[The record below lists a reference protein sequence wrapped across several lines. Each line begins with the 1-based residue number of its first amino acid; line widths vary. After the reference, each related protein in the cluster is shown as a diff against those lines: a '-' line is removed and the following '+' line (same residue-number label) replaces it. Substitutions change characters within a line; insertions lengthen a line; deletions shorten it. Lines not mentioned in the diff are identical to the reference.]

1 LGYEKPVPSHILE
14 LKHTVAELELAVKYK
29 PLPAKIGF
37 GIMTALMPI
46 WAIIVPFCFGLF
58 LTMVVT
64 SWSAVHAA
72 AIPIAIVLVILG
84 ALPIIAILLA
94 AICEDDRIVV
104 SKEGLSFPLF
114 MMPKLRFRKER
125 IWGDLI
131 TAQVQ
136 LDTSKPLAKDMAA
149 CGWLTLFFRSGG
161 HITLDVSKVAKPEL
175 EQFLLAVEVWG
186 QNCKRTPEL
195 IEFQN
200 GLQNQSRGIDFS
212 YTQMW
217 EEELSRRFSA
227 TSFVPL
233 EPDRK
238 LQSGR
243 IKIVRQLAFG
253 GLSAIYLAQ
262 ENEKEMVVIKEAV
275 VPANADEHTHAKA
288 AELFDREARLLIKLD
303 HPHIAKVFDH
313 FQEDNRSYMVLEYI
327 RGQDLRQL
335 VKQNG
340 AQPEEIV
347 LNWARQIAS
356 ILSYLHSQD
365 PPIIHRDLTPD
376 NLVRKEDDTI
386 TLIDFG
392 AANEFVGNATG
403 TLVGKQAYIAPEQL
417 RGKATPESDIYAL
430 GGTVYFLLTGK
441 DPEALMS
448 SHPKHLD
455 PEISDDLDALVASC
469 TEMESEDRPKS
480 AAILAQI
487 IGEMI
492 IKNSVDKQQTVPS
505 V

>member
-1 LGYEKPVPSHILE
+1 M
-14 LKHTVAELELAVKYK
+14 AELELAVKYK

-46 WAIIVPFCFGLF
+46 WAIIVPFIFGLF
-58 LTMVVT
+58 LTMVMT
-64 SWSAVHAA
+64 SWGQLTVAA
-72 AIPIAIVLVILG
+72 FPIACILVILG
-84 ALPIIAILLA
+84 AIPIVAILLA
-94 AICEDDRIVV
+94 AVCEDDRVVV

-114 MMPKLRFRKER
+114 MMPKLRFRRER
-125 IWGDLI
+125 QWSDLVA
-131 TAQVQ
+131 AQVQ
-136 LDTSKPLAKDMAA
+136 LDTSKPSAKDLAA
-149 CGWLTLFFRSGG
+149 CGFLSLFFRSGG
-161 HITLDVSKVAKPEL
+161 RVTLDVSKVAKPEL
-175 EQFLLAVEVWG
+175 EQFLLAIEVWG
-186 QNCKRTPEL
+186 QNCKRAPEL

-238 LQSGR
+238 LQNGR
-243 IKIVRQLAFG
+243 VKIVRQLAFG

-262 ENEKEMVVIKEAV
+262 ENEKELVVIKEAV
-275 VPANADEHTHAKA
+275 VPANADEQTHKKA
-288 AELFDREARLLIKLD
+288 AELFEREARFLIKLD
-303 HPHIAKVFDH
+303 HPNIAKVFDH
-313 FQEDNRSYMVLEYI
+313 FAEDNRSYMVLEYI

-340 AQPEEIV
+340 PQSEEFV
-347 LNWARQIAS
+347 LYWAKQVAS
-356 ILSYLHSQD
+356 ILAYLHSQN

-376 NLVRKEDDTI
+376 NLVRKEDNTI

-403 TLVGKQAYIAPEQL
+403 TMVGKQAYIAPEQL
-417 RGKATPESDIYAL
+417 RGKANLASDIYAL
-430 GGTVYFLLTGK
+430 GGTMYFLLTGK

-448 SHPKHLD
+448 SHPKQIA
-455 PEISDDLDALVASC
+455 PEISDDLDSLVAAC
-469 TEMESEDRPKS
+469 TEMEATDRPSS
-480 AAILAQI
+480 AADLAQT
-487 IGEMI
+487 IGEII
-492 IKNSVDKQQTVPS
+492 IKHSQHKPQVIKLPS
-505 V
+505 A

>member
-1 LGYEKPVPSHILE
+1 M
-14 LKHTVAELELAVKYK
+14 AELELAVKYK

-37 GIMTALMPI
+37 GIMTVLMPI
-46 WAIIVPFCFGLF
+46 WAIIVPFIFGLF
-58 LTMVVT
+58 LTMVIT
-64 SWSAVHAA
+64 SWGQLTVAAVPVAG
-72 AIPIAIVLVILG
+72 VLLLLG
-84 ALPIIAILLA
+84 SIPIIAILMA
-94 AICEDDRIVV
+94 AVCEDDRVVV

-114 MMPKLRFRKER
+114 MMPKLRFRRER
-125 IWGDLI
+125 QWNDLVA
-131 TAQVQ
+131 AQVQ
-136 LDTSKPLAKDMAA
+136 LDTSKPDAKNLAV
-149 CGWLTLFFRSGG
+149 CGFLSLFFRSGG
-161 HITLDVSKVAKPEL
+161 HITLDVSKVAKSEL

-186 QNCKRTPEL
+186 QNCKRSPEL

-238 LQSGR
+238 LQEGR

-275 VPANADEHTHAKA
+275 VPANADEQTHKKA
-288 AELFDREARLLIKLD
+288 AELFEREARLLIKLD
-303 HPHIAKVFDH
+303 HPNIAKVFDH
-313 FQEDNRSYMVLEYI
+313 FAEDNRSYMVLEYI

-340 AQPEEIV
+340 AQSEESV
-347 LNWARQIAS
+347 LHWAKQVAS
-356 ILSYLHSQD
+356 ILTYLHSQD

-403 TLVGKQAYIAPEQL
+403 TMVGKQAYIAPEQL
-417 RGKATPESDIYAL
+417 RGKANLGSDIYAL
-430 GGTVYFLLTGK
+430 GGTMYFLLTGK

-448 SHPKHLD
+448 SHPKHIV
-455 PEISDDLDALVASC
+455 PEISDELDALVAAC
-469 TEMESEDRPKS
+469 TEMESTDRPQS
-480 AAILAQI
+480 AAILAQML
-487 IGEMI
+487 GEIMI
-492 IKNSVDKQQTVPS
+492 KQSRQKQKALPS

>member
-1 LGYEKPVPSHILE
+1 
-14 LKHTVAELELAVKYK
+14 
-29 PLPAKIGF
+29 
-37 GIMTALMPI
+37 MTALMPF

-58 LTMVVT
+58 LTLVVT
-64 SWSAVHAA
+64 NWG
-72 AIPIAIVLVILG
+72 AIHGA
-84 ALPIIAILLA
+84 ALPIAGALLVLGTIPVLAILMA
-94 AICEDDRIVV
+94 AVCEDDRIVV

-114 MMPKLRFRKER
+114 MLPKLRFRRER
-125 IWGDLI
+125 HWNDLI
-131 TAQVQ
+131 AAQVQ
-136 LDTSKPLAKDMAA
+136 LDTSKPSAKDLSS
-149 CGWLTLFFRSGG
+149 CGFLSLFFRSGG
-161 HITLDVSKVAKPEL
+161 RSTMDLSKLAKPEL
-175 EQFLLAVEVWG
+175 EQLLLAVEVWG
-186 QNCKRTPEL
+186 QSCKRSPEL

-200 GLQNQSRGIDFS
+200 GLQNQSRGIEFS

-238 LQSGR
+238 LQDGR

-275 VPANADEHTHAKA
+275 VPANADEQTHQKA
-288 AELFDREARLLIKLD
+288 SELFEREARLLIKLN
-303 HPHIAKVFDH
+303 HTNIARVFDH
-313 FQEDNRSYMVLEYI
+313 FTENNRSYMVLEYI

-340 AQPEEIV
+340 PQSEEAV
-347 LNWARQIAS
+347 LKWAKQIAS
-356 ILSYLHSQD
+356 IISYLHSQD

-403 TLVGKQAYIAPEQL
+403 TMVGKQAYIAPEQL
-417 RGKATPESDIYAL
+417 RGKANLSSDIYAL
-430 GGTVYFLLTGK
+430 GGTMYFLLTGK

-448 SHPKHLD
+448 SHPK
-455 PEISDDLDALVASC
+455 EVNAAISDAVDSLIASC
-469 TEMESEDRPKS
+469 TEMEISDRPQS
-480 AAILAQI
+480 ASALEQL
-487 IGEMI
+487 IGEI
-492 IKNSVDKQQTVPS
+492 LIDQSRRIREKV
-505 V
+505 

>member
-1 LGYEKPVPSHILE
+1 M
-14 LKHTVAELELAVKYK
+14 AELELAVKYK
-29 PLPAKIGF
+29 TLPAKIGF
-37 GIMTALMPI
+37 GIMTALMPV
-46 WAIIVPFCFGLF
+46 WSIIVPFCFGLF

-64 SWSAVHAA
+64 NWAEVHTAA
-72 AIPIAIVLVILG
+72 LPIAGTIIILG
-84 ALPIIAILLA
+84 AIPIIAILLA
-94 AICEDDRIVV
+94 AVCEDDRIVV

-114 MMPKLRFRKER
+114 MMSKLRFRRER
-125 IWGDLI
+125 LWSDLI

-136 LDTSKPLAKDMAA
+136 LDTSKPLAQDMAA
-149 CGWLTLFFRSGG
+149 CGWLSLFFRSGG
-161 HITLDVSKVAKPEL
+161 HITIDVSKVAKTEL
-175 EQFLLAVEVWG
+175 EQFLLAIEVWG
-186 QNCKRTPEL
+186 SNCKRTPEL
-195 IEFQN
+195 VDFQN
-200 GLQNQSRGIDFS
+200 GLQNQSRGLEFS

-238 LQSGR
+238 LQNGR
-243 IKIVRQLAFG
+243 IKILRQLAFG

-262 ENEKEMVVIKEAV
+262 ENEKDMVVIKEAV

-288 AELFDREARLLIKLD
+288 SELFEREARLLVKLD
-303 HPHIAKVFDH
+303 HPNIAKVYDH
-313 FQEDNRSYMVLEYI
+313 FAEDNRSYMVLEYI

-347 LNWARQIAS
+347 LHWAKQIAL
-356 ILSYLHSQD
+356 IVSYLHAQN

-417 RGKATPESDIYAL
+417 RGKANLESDIYAL
-430 GGTVYFLLTGK
+430 GGTMYFLLTGK

-448 SHPKHLD
+448 SHPKHLA
-455 PEISDDLDALVASC
+455 PQSSEELDALVAAC
-469 TEMESEDRPKS
+469 TEMESTDRPKS
-480 AAILAQI
+480 AADLVQI
-487 IGEMI
+487 IGEIMI
-492 IKNSVDKQQTVPS
+492 KQAREKQEVVPS

>member
-1 LGYEKPVPSHILE
+1 M
-14 LKHTVAELELAVKYK
+14 AELELAVKYK
-29 PLPAKIGF
+29 PLPATIGF
-37 GIMTALMPI
+37 AIMTALMPI
-46 WAIIVPFCFGLF
+46 WSIIAPFCFGLF
-58 LTMVVT
+58 LTLVLTNWTQVHTSVVPIL
-64 SWSAVHAA
+64 SILFLLGS
-72 AIPIAIVLVILG
+72 IPVVAIV
-84 ALPIIAILLA
+84 LA
-94 AICEDDRIVV
+94 AICEDDRIIV
-104 SKEGLSFPLF
+104 SREGFSFPLF
-114 MMPKLRFRKER
+114 MMPKLRFRRER
-125 IWGDLI
+125 MWTDLI

-136 LDTSKPLAKDMAA
+136 LDTSKPLTKDVAS
-149 CGWLTLFFRSGG
+149 CGLLSLFFRSGG
-161 HITLDVSKVAKPEL
+161 HTTVDLSTFEKSEL
-175 EQFLLAVEVWG
+175 EQFLLAIEVWG

-200 GLQNQSRGIDFS
+200 NLQNQSRGIDVS

-238 LQSGR
+238 LQNGR

-262 ENEKEMVVIKEAV
+262 ENDKDMVVIKEAV

-288 AELFDREARLLIKLD
+288 SELFDREARLLIKLD

-313 FQEDNRSYMVLEYI
+313 FCEENRSYMVLEYI

-340 AQPEEIV
+340 AQSEEIV
-347 LNWARQIAS
+347 LRWAKQIAS
-356 ILSYLHSQD
+356 IVAYLHAQD

-376 NLVRKEDDTI
+376 NLVRKENDTI

-403 TLVGKQAYIAPEQL
+403 TMVGKQAYIAPEQL
-417 RGKATPESDIYAL
+417 RGKANLESDIYAL
-430 GGTVYFLLTGK
+430 GGTMYFLLTGR

-448 SHPKHLD
+448 SHPKHLV
-455 PEISDDLDALVASC
+455 PEVSEELDNLVACC
-469 TEMESEDRPKS
+469 TEMESSDRPQS
-480 AAILAQI
+480 AAVLAQT
-487 IGEMI
+487 IGEIMI
-492 IKNSVDKQQTVPS
+492 KTGRNTEHMTTV
-505 V
+505 

>member
-1 LGYEKPVPSHILE
+1 M
-14 LKHTVAELELAVKYK
+14 AELELSVKYK

-37 GIMTALMPI
+37 AVMTALMPL

-64 SWSAVHAA
+64 NWGDIHGA
-72 AIPIAIVLVILG
+72 
-84 ALPIIAILLA
+84 ALPIAGALIVLGTIPILAILMA
-94 AICEDDRIVV
+94 AVCEDDRIVV

-114 MMPKLRFRKER
+114 MLPKLRFRRER
-125 IWGDLI
+125 HWNDLI
-131 TAQVQ
+131 AAQVQ
-136 LDTSKPLAKDMAA
+136 LDTSKPTAKDLSS
-149 CGWLTLFFRSGG
+149 CGFLSLFFRSGG
-161 HITLDVSKVAKPEL
+161 RSTMDLSRLAKPEL
-175 EQFLLAVEVWG
+175 EQLLLAIEVWG
-186 QNCKRTPEL
+186 QSCKRSPEL

-200 GLQNQSRGIDFS
+200 GLQNQSRGIEFS

-238 LQSGR
+238 LQDGR

-275 VPANADEHTHAKA
+275 VPANADEHTHQKA
-288 AELFDREARLLIKLD
+288 AELFEREARLLIKLN
-303 HPHIAKVFDH
+303 HENIARVFDH
-313 FQEDNRSYMVLEYI
+313 FTENNRSYMVLEYI

-340 AQPEEIV
+340 PQSEESV
-347 LNWARQIAS
+347 LKWAKQIAS
-356 ILSYLHSQD
+356 ILAYLHSQD

-403 TLVGKQAYIAPEQL
+403 TMVGKQAYIAPEQL
-417 RGKATPESDIYAL
+417 RGKANLSSDIYAL
-430 GGTVYFLLTGK
+430 GGTMYFLLTGK

-448 SHPKHLD
+448 SHPKEINA
-455 PEISDDLDALVASC
+455 EISDAVDALVASC
-469 TEMESEDRPKS
+469 TEMEISDRPQSATALEQAIGAIIIEKS
-480 AAILAQI
+480 FRIR
-487 IGEMI
+487 E
-492 IKNSVDKQQTVPS
+492 KV
-505 V
+505 